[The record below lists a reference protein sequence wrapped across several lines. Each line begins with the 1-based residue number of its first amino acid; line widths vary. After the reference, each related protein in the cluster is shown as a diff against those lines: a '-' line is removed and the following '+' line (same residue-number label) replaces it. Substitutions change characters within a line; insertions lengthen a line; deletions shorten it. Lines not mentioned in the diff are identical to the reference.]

1 MGFIFCQL
9 CNRNVVRK
17 FLILELIEFFFLTIC
32 VEDNVAIILSCWV
45 SECDN
50 GTTSSPTTES
60 VEFYPTFL
68 ARGFCLLQNIFLRST
83 LDDDFFESLRMLLGI
98 SSWSHCFPILLIVWV
113 LQKQICYKITS
124 SIIIQPLVLFN
135 SIKLCYISSHMQS

>member
-98 SSWSHCFPILLIVWV
+98 SS
-113 LQKQICYKITS
+113 
-124 SIIIQPLVLFN
+124 
-135 SIKLCYISSHMQS
+135 